1 MFAAPL
7 EFSARWDSQ
16 GVPGTHRFLS
26 RLWNLT
32 QEYLASNEADK
43 TGVDQ
48 QLKSVTHQM
57 IKKVTEDIE
66 ANRYNTAIASMMAT
80 VNDLYKLKAKELV
93 RCSAWQQ
100 ALEAVIACVAPFA
113 PHIAEELWQQ
123 LGHSSSVHKDSWPE
137 LDKAALLTDSVT
149 IVVQV
154 NGKVRGQLT
163 VDSGS
168 SQEDVEQL
176 AREDEKIASYLI
188 TGVKKVIFVPN
199 KLISFVV

>member
-1 MFAAPL
+1 
-7 EFSARWDSQ
+7 
-16 GVPGTHRFLS
+16 
-26 RLWNLT
+26 
-32 QEYLASNEADK
+32 
-43 TGVDQ
+43 
-48 QLKSVTHQM
+48 M
-57 IKKVTEDIE
+57 IKKVTDDIE
-66 ANRYNTAIASMMAT
+66 GNRYNTAIASMMAT
-80 VNDLYKLKAKELV
+80 VNDLYKLKTKELL
-93 RCSAWQQ
+93 RCPAWQQ

-137 LDKAALLTDSVT
+137 LDKTALLTDSVT

-154 NGKVRGQLT
+154 NGKVRGKLT